1 MQRSYQ
7 HLDYREQDGVFCVR
21 IRNHRLQ
28 ESGLDELSAELAR
41 LIDEGNCRKLVLSL
55 GPDDFD
61 CLYSVFLAKL
71 VNLKRRLEEVGG
83 RMALAETSPNTID
96 VIRAAGLEKYFQ
108 FYPDPASAM
117 QSLLV

>member
-1 MQRSYQ
+1 MGELRQNERLPDRARPLPLGISTMVRCEGDAMQRSYQ

-71 VNLKRRLEEVGG
+71 VNL
-83 RMALAETSPNTID
+83 
-96 VIRAAGLEKYFQ
+96 
-108 FYPDPASAM
+108 
-117 QSLLV
+117 